1 MADIKNLEGMIDSTP
16 IMNDYADIESSK
28 LPEYQIDSKIPEGP
42 LAQKWTN
49 YKAHQKL
56 VNPANKRN
64 LDIIVVGTGLA
75 GASAASTLGELGFNV
90 LNFCIQ
96 DSPRRAHS
104 IAAQGGINAA
114 KDYQNDGD
122 SVYRLFY
129 DTIKGGDFRSREA
142 NVYRLA
148 EVSNNIIDQCVA
160 QGVPFAREYG
170 GLLANRSFGGAQ
182 VSRTFYAKGQTGQQ
196 LLLGAYASLNRQI
209 KKGTVKSFNR
219 REMLDLVII
228 DGRARGIIARNLIT
242 GQIERFSAH
251 AVVVAT
257 GGYVN
262 TFFLSTNAMASNG
275 SAAWQ
280 CYKKGAYFANIAG
293 VCAAMAVSF
302 VVSAILL
309 KTSKVKEEDDIEAAA
324 RRVQE
329 MKAESKGASPLSAG
343 DVTNDLSHV
352 RKIIVACDAGMG
364 SSAMGAGV
372 LRKKIQ
378 DAGLSQ
384 ISVTNSAINNLPPD
398 VDLVITHR
406 DLTERAMRQ
415 VPQAQHISL
424 TNFLD
429 SGLYTSLT
437 ERLVAAQRHTENEV
451 KVKDSLKDSF
461 DDSSANLFKLGA
473 ENIFLGRKAATK
485 EEAIRFAG
493 EQLVK
498 GGYVEPEYVQAML
511 DREKLTPTYLG
522 ESIAVPHGTVE
533 AKDRV
538 LKTGVVFC
546 QYPEGVR
553 FGEEEDDIARLVIGI
568 AARNNEHIQ
577 VITSLTNALDDES
590 VIERLAHTTSVDEVL
605 ELLAGRK

>member
-1 MADIKNLEGMIDSTP
+1 MSSDIKIKVQSFGRFLSNMVMPNIGAFIAWGIITALFIPTGWLPNETLAKLVGPMITYLLPLLIGYTGGKLVGGKRGGVVGAITTMGVIVGADMPMFLGSMIAGPLGGWCIKHFDRWVDGKIKSGFEMLVNNFSAGIIGMILAILAFLGIGP
-16 IMNDYADIESSK
+16 IVEALSK
-28 LPEYQIDSKIPEGP
+28 MLAAGVNFMVVHDMLP
-42 LAQKWTN
+42 LASIF
-49 YKAHQKL
+49 
-56 VNPANKRN
+56 VEPAKILFLNN
-64 LDIIVVGTGLA
+64 AINHGIF
-75 GASAASTLGELGFNV
+75 SPLGIQQSHELGK
-90 LNFCIQ
+90 
-96 DSPRRAHS
+96 S
-104 IAAQGGINAA
+104 IFFLI
-114 KDYQNDGD
+114 
-122 SVYRLFY
+122 
-129 DTIKGGDFRSREA
+129 EA
-142 NVYRLA
+142 NPGPGMGVLLA
-148 EVSNNIIDQCVA
+148 YMFFGRGSAKQSA
-160 QGVPFAREYG
+160 GG
-170 GLLANRSFGGAQ
+170 GLVSPASPGSILA
-182 VSRTFYAKGQTGQQ
+182 V
-196 LLLGAYASLNRQI
+196 L
-209 KKGTVKSFNR
+209 
-219 REMLDLVII
+219 
-228 DGRARGIIARNLIT
+228 
-242 GQIERFSAH
+242 
-251 AVVVAT
+251 
-257 GGYVN
+257 
-262 TFFLSTNAMASNG
+262 AMTP
-275 SAAWQ
+275 
-280 CYKKGAYFANIAG
+280 KGAYFANIAG

-309 KTSKVKEEDDIEAAA
+309 KTSKVKEEDDIEAAT
-324 RRVQE
+324 RRMQD
-329 MKAESKGASPLSAG
+329 MKAESKGTSPLSAG